1 MNQVSRYILRQ
12 LAIVTVF
19 VAVTLTCAV
28 WLAQSLRFIG
38 LIVSRGLTIGA
49 YFNLTG
55 LLLPSFL
62 SMMLPIALFTAVTF
76 TYNRL
81 TTDSELIVMRAMG
94 ISPGQISRPALTLA
108 VIVVAINYLLAL
120 YVLPWSYQSFK
131 DLESDFR
138 NDYSGLLLTE
148 GAFNVVS
155 DGITVYIRSRETDGE
170 LQGILMHDTRVA
182 DRPVTVMAERGMLVQ
197 GEDGPR
203 VVMEN
208 GNRQAVDK
216 RDGKL
221 QILYFDRYSVDLGK
235 ISQSQQDRIREPRER
250 YISELLFPGD
260 TPYERANIGRL
271 RAELHN
277 RIATPLLG
285 LAFTMIGLAALISG
299 EFNRRGQ
306 TRRLVAAV
314 GLVSVLQVIALALY
328 NAQAKVPML
337 AALPYLAIAVAIVG
351 GWWWLNRPVRRRRA
365 PANWIPAG
373 A

>member
-1 MNQVSRYILRQ
+1 
-12 LAIVTVF
+12 
-19 VAVTLTCAV
+19 
-28 WLAQSLRFIG
+28 
-38 LIVSRGLTIGA
+38 
-49 YFNLTG
+49 
-55 LLLPSFL
+55 
-62 SMMLPIALFTAVTF
+62 MMLPIALFTAVTF

-94 ISPGQISRPALTLA
+94 ISPSQIARPALTLA
-108 VIVVAINYLLAL
+108 AIVVALNYLLAL

-131 DLESDFR
+131 DLGSDFR
-138 NDYSGLLLTE
+138 NDFSGLLLTE

-250 YISELLFPGD
+250 YISELLFPP
-260 TPYERANIGRL
+260 TRPMSAPIS
-271 RAELHN
+271 
-277 RIATPLLG
+277 
-285 LAFTMIGLAALISG
+285 AAC
-299 EFNRRGQ
+299 
-306 TRRLVAAV
+306 
-314 GLVSVLQVIALALY
+314 
-328 NAQAKVPML
+328 
-337 AALPYLAIAVAIVG
+337 
-351 GWWWLNRPVRRRRA
+351 A
-365 PANWIPAG
+365 PSSTTASRHPCWASPSR
-373 A
+373 

>member
-1 MNQVSRYILRQ
+1 MSQVSRYILRQ

-19 VAVTLTCAV
+19 VAITLTCAV

-38 LIVSRGLTIGA
+38 LIVSRGLTVGA

-62 SMMLPIALFTAVTF
+62 SMMLPIALFTAVAF

-81 TTDSELIVMRAMG
+81 TTDSELVVMRAMG
-94 ISPGQISRPALTLA
+94 ISPGQIARPALSLA
-108 VIVVAINYLLAL
+108 VIVVAINYALAL

-155 DGITVYIRSRETDGE
+155 DGITVYIRSRETSGE
-170 LQGILMHDTRVA
+170 LQGILMHDTRIP
-182 DRPVTVMAERGMLVQ
+182 DRAVTVMAERGMLVQ

-235 ISQSQQDRIREPRER
+235 INPSQENRIREPRER
-250 YISELLFPGD
+250 YISELLFPPD
-260 TPYERANIGRL
+260 TPFDRANIGRL

-285 LAFTMIGLAALISG
+285 LAFTMIGLAALLSG

-306 TRRLVAAV
+306 TRRLAIAV
-314 GLVSVLQVIALALY
+314 GLVAILQVIALALY

-337 AALPYLAIAVAIVG
+337 AILPYLAIAAAIVG
-351 GWWWLNRPVRRRRA
+351 GWWWLNRPVRRKRA
-365 PANWIPAG
+365 PANWAPAG